1 MVPLAGE
8 ALWAA
13 RRVVVNS
20 NGEFPFPR
28 YTDGLQCNANS
39 ASATL
44 NKWLKPNVPIGCV
57 IHSFRHSMRDQL
69 MAVECLSD
77 IIDVIGSWT
86 TNGAG

>member
-1 MVPLAGE
+1 MGCKKGSCKFKWGVSFPPLNR
-8 ALWAA
+8 WT
-13 RRVVVNS
+13 S
-20 NGEFPFPR
+20 M
-28 YTDGLQCNANS
+28 QCNANS